1 MTEPH
6 NYRALSNRDIELLE
20 RCGCTAEGN
29 DWTRVQVTDPFDPAR
44 IVATHF
50 GGQVQIGAL
59 TGVTHTSPAKPS
71 AIQHACLID
80 CVVGDHVRIV
90 NVGVHICNY
99 DIGAGASIENIGT
112 LEARTGADGA
122 KFGNGVEIEVLNEG
136 GGREVILFNEL
147 SSQFAHLLCLHR
159 YRPRFIAR
167 LREIAEQSARRAH
180 TGRGRIG
187 VGASIR
193 SVTEMIDVH
202 VGPAAIVNGATSLVN
217 GSILSSPEAPTL
229 VGPGVQADSFIIAE
243 GARVTGGA
251 LVAKSYI
258 GQGTQ
263 VGRQFSAEGSLLFAN
278 CEAFHGE
285 ACSVFAGPYTVTHH
299 KGSLLIAGLFSF
311 YNAGSGTNQSN
322 HMYKLGPVHEGRVER
337 GAKTGSFSYMM
348 WPCRVG
354 PFCVVLGKHTRAF
367 DTADFPFSHI
377 EALPDGRC
385 SLIPGF
391 NLTTVGTVR
400 DGAKWPTRDRRQGPV
415 KRDRLS
421 FDVFSPYT
429 VGRMLRG
436 MEILHDFQQKTD
448 RSVGTVAIGGAEV
461 KRVFLRTGLKIYRR
475 GALMYLTEKI
485 VARLERAWQAGPGPW
500 AAALGS
506 APDAVFS
513 SQWVDVGGLLMPAAR
528 LETLVNAVENGSA
541 DLVVFNTQ
549 LDQIQTHYAEDEWVW
564 VKWAYQQLTEV
575 NLDTAGSQELLE
587 VADTLLSNRKEF
599 LEAVLADAVKEFDRH
614 SAIGFGTDGPPEAL
628 DGDFQAVRGDY
639 DTNKFVL
646 QLRSEIEQLGQRVE
660 QFRRRI
666 AG

>member
-6 NYRALSNRDIELLE
+6 SYRALSTGDIESLE
-20 RCGCTAEGN
+20 RQGCTAEGN
-29 DWTRVQVTDPFDPAR
+29 DWTRVRVRDPFDPTR
-44 IVATHF
+44 VVSTHF
-50 GGQVQIGAL
+50 GGQVQIGSLAGL
-59 TGVTHTSPAKPS
+59 TRTSPAKP
-71 AIQHACLID
+71 AGIQHACLID

-90 NVGVHICNY
+90 NVGIHIHNY
-99 DIGAGASIENIGT
+99 EIGEGAAIENVGT
-112 LEARTGADGA
+112 LEARPGA

-136 GGREVILFNEL
+136 GGREVMLFDEL

-159 YRPRFIAR
+159 YRPRFVAR
-167 LREIAEQSARRAH
+167 LREMAEHAAQRAH
-180 TGRGRIG
+180 SDRGRIG
-187 VGASIR
+187 AGATVR
-193 SVTEMIDVH
+193 SVTEMLDVH
-202 VGPAAIVNGATSLVN
+202 VGPAATVNGATSLVN
-217 GSILSSPEAPTL
+217 GSILSCPEAPTL

-243 GARVTGGA
+243 GARITGGA
-251 LVAKSYI
+251 MLAKSYV
-258 GQGTQ
+258 GQGSQ

-337 GAKTGSFSYMM
+337 GSKTGSFSYMM

-400 DGAKWPTRDRRQGPV
+400 DGAKWPTRDRRKGPV

-448 RSVGTVAIGGAEV
+448 RSIGTVAIGGAEV
-461 KRVFLRTGLKIYRR
+461 KRVFLRTGLKFYRR

-485 VARLERAWQAGPGPW
+485 VARLEQAWQSTQSSWTVAIR
-500 AAALGS
+500 S
-506 APDAVFS
+506 APQALFS
-513 SQWVDVGGLLMPAAR
+513 PQW
-528 LETLVNAVENGSA
+528 
-541 DLVVFNTQ
+541 
-549 LDQIQTHYAEDEWVW
+549 
-564 VKWAYQQLTEV
+564 
-575 NLDTAGSQELLE
+575 
-587 VADTLLSNRKEF
+587 
-599 LEAVLADAVKEFDRH
+599 
-614 SAIGFGTDGPPEAL
+614 
-628 DGDFQAVRGDY
+628 
-639 DTNKFVL
+639 
-646 QLRSEIEQLGQRVE
+646 
-660 QFRRRI
+660 
-666 AG
+666 